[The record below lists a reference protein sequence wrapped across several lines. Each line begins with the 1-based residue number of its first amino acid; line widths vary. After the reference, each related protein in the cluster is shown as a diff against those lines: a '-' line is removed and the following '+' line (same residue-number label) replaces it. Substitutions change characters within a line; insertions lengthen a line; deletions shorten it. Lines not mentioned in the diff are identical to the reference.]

1 MTTANAEHG
10 LLKYGALTLAIVAL
24 IWQAGATWGGSRS
37 ETIETSKI
45 LAAMAERDSRQDEMI
60 KSLERLTSNNAAAI
74 GNLIERFSGYV
85 ETRALIVQESARDR
99 QQLNARVTSLEN
111 DRIASARL
119 EQRLKAIEDLLRNR
133 LPDEQKR

>member
-1 MTTANAEHG
+1 VTVANAEPS

-37 ETIETSKI
+37 ETVETSKI
-45 LAAMAERDSRQDEMI
+45 LAAMAERDSRQDDMI
-60 KSLERLTSNNAAAI
+60 KSLERLASNNAAAM

-85 ETRALIVQESARDR
+85 ETRALIVQESSRDR
-99 QQLNARVTSLEN
+99 QQLNARVSSLEN
-111 DRIASARL
+111 DRVTTARL

-133 LPDEQKR
+133 LPDERER